1 MLRLAAWVV
10 KPEMGSISCDGQL
23 SHVSP
28 KAMEVLLCLVRR
40 QGLVVS
46 KDEIFRE
53 VWAETFVSDDALTQC
68 IVELR
73 RAFHDNAREPSII
86 QTIPKRG
93 YVLLVPV
100 MCEEDEGQ
108 RASNETPLNAPD
120 EKCDHTVAAIS
131 AHMHFGDPVGPL
143 QTRGRQLS
151 RRGRRLLMVATACTC
166 LAVLLSVVGVRRRLA
181 SERAAA
187 PRIIRSI
194 AVLPLANLSGDPEQ
208 EYFADG
214 MTEQL
219 ITELART
226 RAYDVISRTSIMRYK
241 GSKLALRDIARE
253 LSVDGI
259 VEGTVLRSGNR
270 VRVTAQLI
278 DANTDRHIWSDSFE
292 RDISDVIALQA
303 GIATAITEQLNIT
316 LSPREQYRLQGQRV
330 VPEAYEAYLRGWY
343 FFDRAQYPKAASY
356 FEQATVA
363 DPNFALAHAMLFE
376 SDGMEAFVKDSP
388 KISMR
393 GYRALQRARELDDSL
408 AEVHDGI
415 ADVLLMDKWDWEG
428 AGAEYRRA
436 VELNPASVDA
446 ALHYIYWLHMQRR
459 WPEALEQI
467 EKALR
472 IDPVSPTVNQQKLAL
487 LVDTHQWD
495 AAIEQY
501 QRTIELDPGRGGAH
515 WRGQMIFGALGRED
529 ERIAA
534 FLKAEAANGATP
546 QQLAELSAAAREVGF
561 SGIIKKRV
569 AQLKKRGATEED
581 QPTVFA
587 GFYVAIGDLDNAFR
601 LYQKAV
607 RERRPHLLWIYA
619 HASSDPMRSD
629 PRFQAIL
636 REMHFIN

>member
-1 MLRLAAWVV
+1 MLRLSAWQV
-10 KPEMGSISCDGQL
+10 KPEMGSIACDGKL

-40 QGLVVS
+40 QGQVVS

-53 VWAETFVSDDALTQC
+53 VWAQTFVSDDALTQC

-73 RAFHDNAREPSII
+73 RAFHDHAREPSII

-93 YVLLVPV
+93 FVLLVPV
-100 MCEEDEGQ
+100 IREEDDGQ
-108 RASNETPLNAPD
+108 RAIGEVLDTREENCEHSAAGVSVHVSTGNPVEPD
-120 EKCDHTVAAIS
+120 HPIW
-131 AHMHFGDPVGPL
+131 
-143 QTRGRQLS
+143 QLS
-151 RRGRRLLMVATACTC
+151 SRGRRLLMIAAGCAC
-166 LAVLLSVVGVRRRLA
+166 LAVILSVVGVQRWLA
-181 SERAAA
+181 RERAAS
-187 PRIIRSI
+187 PRSIRSI

-219 ITELART
+219 ITELARART
-226 RAYDVISRTSIMRYK
+226 CDVISRTSIMRYK
-241 GSKLALRDIARE
+241 GSKLPLRDIARE

-278 DANTDRHIWSDSFE
+278 NANTDRHIWSDSFE

-303 GIATAITEQLNIT
+303 GIATAIAEQLNVT
-316 LSPREQYRLQGQRV
+316 LSPLEQDRLQGQRI

-343 FFDRAQYPKAASY
+343 FFDRAQYVKAGSY

-363 DPNFALAHAMLFE
+363 DPNFALGHAMLFE
-376 SDGMEAFVKDSP
+376 SDSMASFIKDSP
-388 KISMR
+388 RLSERALK
-393 GYRALQRARELDDSL
+393 ALQRARELDDSL

-459 WPEALEQI
+459 WSEAQEQI
-467 EKALR
+467 NRALR
-472 IDPVSPTVNQQKLAL
+472 IDPVSPTVNHQKLAL
-487 LVDTHQWD
+487 LVDMHQWD
-495 AAIEQY
+495 AALEQY

-515 WRGQMIFGALGRED
+515 WRAQMVFGALGRED

-534 FLKAEAANGATP
+534 FLKAEAANGATL
-546 QQLAELSAAAREVGF
+546 QQQAELSAAAREAGF
-561 SGIIKKRV
+561 SACIKKRV
-569 AQLKKRGATEED
+569 AQLKQGGATEEN

-587 GFYVAIGDLDNAFR
+587 SFYVALGDLDSAFR

-607 RERRPHLLWIYA
+607 REHRPHLLWINA
-619 HASSDPMRSD
+619 HTSSDPMRSD
-629 PRFQAIL
+629 PRFQTIL
-636 REMHFIN
+636 REMHFPD